1 MGIDVNGRRG
11 TRKPEGQVEE
21 KARVPVAIP
30 SCPIISYHTISE
42 PLSLSL
48 SLSVSLPLS
57 IWRWPSLLHTR
68 TSFITP
74 IPRLHLLAVH
84 GSSPYSHSH
93 CSLRHAWLF
102 QGARA
107 RAAVGQAGT
116 ARANGYI
123 SILRMQQ
130 CSQPA
135 ETWPE
140 ACGSGSVQM
149 HLCFMNGGREQ
160 QRPPLHAH
168 PTHNAM

>member
-1 MGIDVNGRRG
+1 MEEEERGSRRARSK
-11 TRKPEGQVEE
+11 RKREFQLPFPAVQ
-21 KARVPVAIP
+21 
-30 SCPIISYHTISE
+30 SYHTIQYLS
-42 PLSLSL
+42 LSLSL

-84 GSSPYSHSH
+84 GSSSHSHSH
-93 CSLRHAWLF
+93 CSVRHAWLF